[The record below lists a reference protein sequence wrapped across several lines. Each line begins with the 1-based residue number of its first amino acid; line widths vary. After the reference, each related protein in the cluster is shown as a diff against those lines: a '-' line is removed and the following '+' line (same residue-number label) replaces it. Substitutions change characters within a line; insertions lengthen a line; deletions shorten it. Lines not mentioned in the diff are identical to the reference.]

1 MNAFKYIVSA
11 LGALAL
17 VYLGTVF
24 SACRAIVYVDPA
36 SALIAL
42 GVPLLL
48 LKAGWSFK
56 GMGAAFRNALSDSAG
71 GAELEDARLFFATAF
86 RYLMATGPMAFL
98 LGLIAILGNLADKAR
113 LGPNLA
119 VALISMFYAVL
130 TALLVCL
137 PLEAAAKRRLGK
149 VGSPGYRM

>member
-17 VYLGTVF
+17 VYLGTGF
-24 SACRAIVYVDPA
+24 SAISALAYVDPA
-36 SALIAL
+36 SAVIAF
-42 GVPLLL
+42 GIPTLL

-56 GMGAAFRNALSDSAG
+56 DMGAAFRNALSDSAG
-71 GAELEDARLFFATAF
+71 RAELEDARLFFGTAF

-113 LGPNLA
+113 IGPNVA

-130 TALLVCL
+130 AALVVCL
-137 PLEAAAKRRLGK
+137 PLEAAAKRRLAALGA
-149 VGSPGYRM
+149 